1 MWDLSTMQ
9 KAEDI
14 LHGNTV
20 WGLTAL
26 TNGDVA
32 TACADG
38 TVRVWTQSE
47 DRFADLPVREAQ
59 VFLI

>member
-1 MWDLSTMQ
+1 MQ
-9 KAEDI
+9 KAEVV
-14 LHGNTV
+14 LHANTV

-32 TACADG
+32 TGCADG

-47 DRFADLPVREAQ
+47 DRLADLPVREAQ
-59 VFLI
+59 VFSI